1 MANIVLGLASSHGP
15 MLSTPPEQWG
25 LRVAADRKNP
35 AHWYRGR
42 QYSFEELAKLR
53 ADEGLGSAITPE
65 EWQARHRACRSAIA
79 ELGKVFDAA
88 QVDLVVI
95 FGNDQR
101 ELFSE
106 DNTPALG
113 IYLGETIDNQR
124 YDEAVIQK
132 MPPGI
137 GISVDGHIPPEG
149 ASYPGAPDLG
159 RHVSAHLVKEGF
171 DIAALQRFPA
181 GVHTISHAFGF
192 VYRQLMKDQPRPSL
206 PLFINT
212 FYPPN
217 QPTAKRCAEFGR
229 AVIHAIRSW
238 PGSQRVAVVAS
249 GGLSH
254 FVIDEALDQ
263 ALLDGIRTRN
273 MAALESLDESLLQ
286 SGSSEIKNWI
296 PLAAAMAELNW
307 PAQVVDYV
315 PCYRSEAGT
324 GNAMGFVYWREEEQ

>member
-15 MLSTPPEQWG
+15 MLSTPPAQWG
-25 LRVAADRKNP
+25 LRVAADKNNP

-42 QYSFEELAKLR
+42 TYRFEELAALR
-53 ADEGLGSAITPE
+53 ADEALEGAITA
-65 EWQARHRACRSAIA
+65 QAWETRHAACRTAIT
-79 ELGKVFDAA
+79 ELAQVFDAA
-88 QVDLVVI
+88 RADVVVI

-101 ELFSE
+101 EFFSE
-106 DNTPALG
+106 DNTPGLA
-113 IYLGETIDNQR
+113 IYLGAQIENQR
-124 YDEAVIQK
+124 YDQEIINK

-149 ASYPGAPDLG
+149 DCYPGAPELG
-159 RHVSAHLVKEGF
+159 KYLSEQLVAQGF

-181 GVHTISHAFGF
+181 GNHTIPHAYGF
-192 VYRQLMKDQPRPSL
+192 VYRQLMQDRPIASL

-217 QPTAKRCAEFGR
+217 QPTARRCAEFGR
-229 AVIHAIRSW
+229 AVIRAIQQWS
-238 PGSQRVAVVAS
+238 GEQRVALVAS

-263 ALLDGIRTRN
+263 VVLDAVRTN
-273 MAALESLDESLLQ
+273 DMTALETLDESLLQ

-296 PLAAAMAELNW
+296 PMIAAMAELDW
-307 PAQVVDYV
+307 SGHVVDYV
-315 PCYRSEAGT
+315 PCYRSRAGT
-324 GNAMGFVYWREEEQ
+324 GNAMGFVYWKGDNT